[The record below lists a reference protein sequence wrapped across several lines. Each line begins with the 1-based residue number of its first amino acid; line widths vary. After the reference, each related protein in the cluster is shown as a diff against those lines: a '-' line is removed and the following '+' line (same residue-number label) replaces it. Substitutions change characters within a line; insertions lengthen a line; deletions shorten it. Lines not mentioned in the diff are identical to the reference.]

1 VTCFRTRFAAAA
13 VIGLAGSL
21 LLAGCSTT
29 PFVSSNAAAGKAS
42 SSASTSGGSTSV
54 VSPAAGGDAGA
65 CRLVTVAD
73 ATAAMGEPMTQSG
86 GTAADCIY
94 AATADQGQQLLVH
107 EFLDQTN
114 MNNLMQQLESSSE
127 HVDGLGDDAF
137 WNGTIDTMFVRTG
150 TRGFTITSTSLGAK
164 TPTDPDGAKASL
176 VSLASTALSS
186 F

>member
-1 VTCFRTRFAAAA
+1 MRYPCTRIVA
-13 VIGLAGSL
+13 VAVLGLAGSL
-21 LLAGCSTT
+21 LLAGCSGT
-29 PFVSSNAAAGKAS
+29 PSDPTNAAAGTAS
-42 SSASTSGGSTSV
+42 SSRSTSAASPAGGGSA
-54 VSPAAGGDAGA
+54 VSA
-65 CRLVTVAD
+65 CRLVTVSD
-73 ATAAMGEPMTQSG
+73 ATTAMGEPMTQSG

-114 MNNLMQQLESSSE
+114 MNNVIQQLESSSE

-164 TPTDPDGAKASL
+164 TPTDPDAPKPAM
-176 VSLASTALSS
+176 VNLATTALSN

>member
-1 VTCFRTRFAAAA
+1 MKYPCSRIFAA
-13 VIGLAGSL
+13 VVFGLAGSL

-29 PFVSSNAAAGKAS
+29 PSDPTIAAAGR
-42 SSASTSGGSTSV
+42 STSV
-54 VSPAAGGDAGA
+54 AFADSGLGAVGA
-65 CRLVTVAD
+65 CSLVTVSD
-73 ATAAMGEPMTQSG
+73 VTTAMSEPMTQPG

-114 MNNLMQQLESSSE
+114 MNNIIQQLESSRE
-127 HVDGLGDDAF
+127 HTDGLGVDAF
-137 WNGTIDTMFVRTG
+137 WNGTIDTMFVRTA

-164 TPTDPDGAKASL
+164 TPADRDAPKPAM
-176 VSLASTALSS
+176 VNLAMTALSN